1 MKVFLVGGAIRDN
14 LLGIPFSE
22 KDWVVV
28 NSSHKEM
35 IEKGFKQVG
44 KNFPVYLHPKT
55 KEEYALARKEKKIGK
70 GHKNFTFD
78 TKSKISLQD
87 DLKRRDITINAIAKD
102 KSGNIFDP
110 YGGIKDLKD
119 RKIRI
124 VSEAFSEDPL
134 RLFRVAR
141 FKSKLAD
148 FDFSIAK
155 DTLKVLKSMSSN
167 DEINFLS
174 GERIWDETQKA
185 LSYKNSSKYF
195 ATLKKVNALK
205 YFEGLEKVYSR
216 NLKLLKRIDNKKNMI
231 QEKWAII
238 NLGSNEAD
246 VIEKKIRVP
255 NKISNFRKTLNG
267 IFQLNK
273 KKKKISEKNILT
285 NLNKMNYFRDK
296 ANLLDSLKLL
306 QTLKLISSKE
316 FKKWNS
322 LLDNLKKIKIKTSNL
337 SSKEIKEKI
346 YQERLKI
353 IKGYKNDL

>member
-1 MKVFLVGGAIRDN
+1 MKVFLVGGAVRDD

-55 KEEYALARKEKKIGK
+55 KEEYALARKETKTGK
-70 GHKNFTFD
+70 GHKSFSFD

-102 KSGNIFDP
+102 ESGNIFDP

-148 FDFSIAK
+148 FNFSITR
-155 DTLKVLKSMSSN
+155 DTLEVLKSMSSG
-167 DEINFLS
+167 DEISFLS

-195 ATLKKVNALK
+195 TTLKKVNALK

-216 NLKLLKRIDNKKNMI
+216 KK
-231 QEKWAII
+231 QGFRA
-238 NLGSNEAD
+238 
-246 VIEKKIRVP
+246 P
-255 NKISNFRKTLNG
+255 ISNWIQKDPKYFTDS
-267 IFQLNK
+267 IFEFNENLELFNSK
-273 KKKKISEKNILT
+273 K
-285 NLNKMNYFRDK
+285 
-296 ANLLDSLKLL
+296 L
-306 QTLKLISSKE
+306 QNTLKQSNIQ
-316 FKKWNS
+316 
-322 LLDNLKKIKIKTSNL
+322 KIWYLYNL
-337 SSKEIKEKI
+337 SSWHLSRVK
-346 YQERLKI
+346 
-353 IKGYKNDL
+353 